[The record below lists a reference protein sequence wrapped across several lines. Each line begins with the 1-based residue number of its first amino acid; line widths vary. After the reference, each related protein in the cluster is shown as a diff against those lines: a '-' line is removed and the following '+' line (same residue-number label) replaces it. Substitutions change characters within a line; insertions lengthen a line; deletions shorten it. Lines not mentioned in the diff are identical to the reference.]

1 MSLPALLL
9 FFFAPVLSALVRVR
23 VGAVLPALIVAASLS
38 VGATALPPDD
48 GEWATECQYDEWTDA
63 RKCVAYSWAK
73 GRPVAL
79 VFHCS
84 GDGDGKAKGGV
95 FLGFGSPFHVTRY
108 HEIFPD
114 TEFAGPPRIGTVFD
128 TEGESW
134 SALHKVSIRWDHEP
148 PSEAV
153 FFKPQNRGVWT
164 WAWDWAWDER
174 ASGPN
179 QAWEQIEAWAPG
191 QWEQT
196 WGNSA
201 NVSIPQ
207 LLRTKKQLRIR
218 WKDGDKPIVLTFS
231 TANPPTPGGPRAALG
246 AIINTAAICG
256 EGG

>member
-38 VGATALPPDD
+38 VGALAQAPGD
-48 GEWATECQYDEWTDA
+48 GEWATKCQHDEWTDA
-63 RKCVAYSWAK
+63 GKCIAYSWAIGK
-73 GRPVAL
+73 PVAL

-95 FLGFGSPFHVTRY
+95 FLGFGSPFHVTRH
-108 HEIFPD
+108 HEISPD

-134 SALHKVSIRWDHEP
+134 SALHKVLIRWDHEP

-153 FFKPQNRGVWT
+153 FFKPQNRRVWT

-179 QAWEQIEAWAPG
+179 QAWEQIEAWSRG
-191 QWEQT
+191 ERWKRTWE
-196 WGNSA
+196 NSA
-201 NVSIPQ
+201 NVGIPQ
-207 LLRTKKQLRIR
+207 LLQTKKQLRIR
-218 WKDGDKPIVLTFS
+218 WKDGDEPTVLTFS
-231 TANPPTPGGPRAALG
+231 LKKSGR
-246 AIINTAAICG
+246 IINMAYHCI